1 VEEDGFSDGAA
12 NSSKDEIS
20 SDEAERDVNVAGQYG
35 ERLEGKSEQTMRL
48 HVTQKSKEIL
58 TFEKSTNVSNS
69 HKESLPMTPGVV
81 GIVEEVM
88 GQKEKG
94 VEMAVLDK
102 GEGIDRC
109 VVGGSLGTE
118 DRENVAL

>member
-1 VEEDGFSDGAA
+1 
-12 NSSKDEIS
+12 
-20 SDEAERDVNVAGQYG
+20 
-35 ERLEGKSEQTMRL
+35 MRL